1 MNWKNR
7 AQINADVVRFTYI
20 QAHHQQRAREV
31 YVWDLDKTYLD
42 TKLESLLGLV
52 KTIIEKP
59 GQKLN
64 IPGTADLVRQLQ
76 DAWHQRFEEEFFPIF
91 FITASPPQMEVDIIE
106 KLNLDGIQPMG
117 LFCKDNL
124 RNLRPKRLW
133 RLSKQV
139 GYKLQ
144 ALLEMRL
151 DLLLDVNQV
160 LWGDDS
166 EADAIIYNLY
176 SDICSRR
183 LSKVQIEKILKHFL
197 VMGDQLRTIF
207 SLQER
212 VPEQDPVEKIYINL
226 AEDTDAEYYLK
237 FGRRVFA
244 SFNTFQTSLDLFQDR
259 RLMLHHILSV
269 AEDMVQ
275 NFGFTTDQLERS
287 LDDLIRR
294 QLFGAQS
301 LAEILT
307 PLIEM
312 GYIHRGW
319 EPSIT
324 PKEIDMSMKG
334 RTQGADAEYEPWVR
348 EQIDYL
354 HTYR

>member
-1 MNWKNR
+1 MNE
-7 AQINADVVRFTYI
+7 DVVRFTYI
-20 QAHHQQRAREV
+20 QSYRQQKANEV

-42 TKLESLLGLV
+42 TKLESLKGLFR
-52 KTIIEKP
+52 TITEKP
-59 GQKLN
+59 GQKQN
-64 IPGTADLVRQLQ
+64 VPGTASLVRALQ
-76 DAWHQRFEEEFFPIF
+76 DAWHQRFEEDNFPIF
-91 FITASPPQMEVDIIE
+91 FITASPPQMEANIIE

-124 RNLRPKRLW
+124 KNLRPKRLW

-144 ALLEMRL
+144 ALMEMRL
-151 DLLLDVNQV
+151 DLLHEVQLV

-166 EADAIIYNLY
+166 EADVIIYNLY

-183 LSKVQIEKILKHFL
+183 MSKVQIEKVLKHFF
-197 VMGDQLRTIF
+197 VTGEQLKTIF

-244 SFNTFQTSLDLFQDR
+244 SYNTFQTSLDLLQDKK
-259 RLMLHHILSV
+259 LAPHHIISI
-269 AEDMVQ
+269 AEDMIDQ
-275 NFGFTTDQLERS
+275 FGFTRDQLERS
-287 LDDLIRR
+287 LDDLVRR
-294 QLFGAQS
+294 QLLGAACVG
-301 LAEILT
+301 LILPVLT
-307 PLIEM
+307 ENNLI
-312 GYIHRGW
+312 HKGW
-319 EPSIT
+319 EPSIN
-324 PKEIDMSMKG
+324 PKEVHDI
-334 RTQGADAEYEPWVR
+334 QGERVLSLEGAFEPWVP